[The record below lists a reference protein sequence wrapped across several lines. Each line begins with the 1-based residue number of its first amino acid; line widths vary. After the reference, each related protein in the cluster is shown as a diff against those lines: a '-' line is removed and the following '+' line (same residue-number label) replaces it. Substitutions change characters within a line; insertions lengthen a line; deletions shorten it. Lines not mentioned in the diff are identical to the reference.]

1 MKLSDLAF
9 KQVFNQ
15 CSPTIITVDQKILF
29 LALKLFVRVNELKQE
44 REELKKIILNLGR
57 LNNQTFSSFVD
68 SYISTVVTKFG
79 VCSIKVLIS
88 YNKVERRF

>member
-57 LNNQTFSSFVD
+57 LNNQTFSSFID

>member
-44 REELKKIILNLGR
+44 REELKKL
-57 LNNQTFSSFVD
+57 
-68 SYISTVVTKFG
+68 Y
-79 VCSIKVLIS
+79 
-88 YNKVERRF
+88 